1 MIENEIKEVIYQLNY
16 AINKIRYYEMKDMV
30 IHLEYE
36 IFNYLVSL
44 SDKYYTIKSKDEM
57 RVYRGIRV
65 EPFKEYYEDLYGT
78 RYETNFLIK
87 EYEIIN
93 YNDLTKY
100 IDIMEKLGYKV
111 TGYSVE
117 SVLKLISFDIS
128 NYYVYIE
135 TFKQIKRI
143 LNDVLSTTNTQ

>member
-1 MIENEIKEVIYQLNY
+1 MSENEIKEVIYQLNY

-44 SDKYYTIKSKDEM
+44 NDKCYTIKSKDEM

-65 EPFKEYYEDLYGT
+65 EPFKGYYEDLYGT
-78 RYETNFLIK
+78 RYETHFLIK

-93 YNDLTKY
+93 YSDLTKY
-100 IDIMEKLGYKV
+100 IDIIEKLGYKV

-117 SVLKLISFDIS
+117 SVLKLISFNIS

-143 LNDVLSTTNTQ
+143 LNDVLSTKTTQ